1 MRLNKFIGDSFLM
14 ILSSGIAQVILIIT
28 TPIITRLYSPAEF
41 GEFTIFSNIAMIL
54 IPIINARYDLLIVN
68 AKNDRSANI
77 LSQISFLISL
87 LILLILIPILAIS
100 AWLYPNFILDFI
112 FIIIM
117 LFLVSLTNIFT
128 NYLNKERKYKV
139 LSLIN
144 VFRAGSMAL
153 LQIIFGLLSLGSLGL
168 IIGFS
173 LSYITGIT
181 LGYKTFKKHF
191 NIVRNKEETKA
202 LFLENKNQLVYST
215 PSILLN
221 SLSFS
226 VVVFFIGIL
235 YTNTEVGI
243 YGMAIRV
250 LGIPVTII
258 SLGLSKIFMQQANDY
273 YIERGNFRNLLLKF
287 SSTLVIVSI
296 ILYVPLYLFSE
307 ELVNI
312 LLGHSWVDAITVI
325 KIVIPLFVI
334 RLIVSTVSLSVI
346 VLQKQQLE
354 LILQALFLIG
364 TTVTFVIS
372 KMLNLT
378 FLNFVSINTA
388 VLIVSYMIFF
398 IALYYFAKN
407 KQFKNSWSKFI
418 NKKDVD

>member
-173 LSYITGIT
+173 LSYITGMT

-407 KQFKNSWSKFI
+407 KQFKNS
-418 NKKDVD
+418 

>member
-1 MRLNKFIGDSFLM
+1 MKINKFIGDSFLM
-14 ILSSGIAQVILIIT
+14 IISSGIAQIILIVT

-68 AKNDRSANI
+68 AKNDRIANI

-87 LILLILIPILAIS
+87 IIILILIPVFIVS
-100 AWLYPNFILDFI
+100 ALLFPSFILDFI

-144 VFRAGSMAL
+144 VFRAASMAL
-153 LQIIFGLLSLGSLGL
+153 LQIIFGFLAFGSLGL

-173 LSYITGIT
+173 LSYIAGLT
-181 LGYKTFKKHF
+181 LGYRTFKKHF
-191 NIVRNKEETKA
+191 NIVKDKEEAKA
-202 LFLENKNQLVYST
+202 IFLENKNQLVYST
-215 PSILLN
+215 PSMLLN

-250 LGIPVTII
+250 LGVPVTII

-273 YIERGNFRNLLLKF
+273 YIENGNFRNLLLKF
-287 SSTLVIVSI
+287 SSALIIVSI

-312 LLGHSWVDAITVI
+312 LLGHSWVDAIIVI
-325 KIVIPLFVI
+325 KIVIPLFVV

-354 LILQALFLIG
+354 LILQALFLVG
-364 TTVTFVIS
+364 TTITFIIS
-372 KMLNLT
+372 KIFSLT
-378 FLNFVSINTA
+378 FLSFVSINTI
-388 VLIVSYMIFF
+388 VLVISYVIFF
-398 IALYYFAKN
+398 IALFYFAKN
-407 KQFKNSWSKFI
+407 KRFKEI
-418 NKKDVD
+418 

>member
-144 VFRAGSMAL
+144 VFRVGSMAL

-312 LLGHSWVDAITVI
+312 LIGHSWVDAITVI

-407 KQFKNSWSKFI
+407 KQFKNS
-418 NKKDVD
+418 

>member
-28 TPIITRLYSPAEF
+28 TPIITRLYSPTEF

-68 AKNDRSANI
+68 TKNDRSANI

-87 LILLILIPILAIS
+87 LILLILIPIFAIS

-153 LQIIFGLLSLGSLGL
+153 LQIIFGLLALGSLGL

-173 LSYITGIT
+173 LSYIAGIT

-191 NIVRNKEETKA
+191 NIVRDKEETKA

-221 SLSFS
+221 GLSFS

-273 YIERGNFRNLLLKF
+273 YIEYGNFRNLLLKF
-287 SSTLVIVSI
+287 SSILVIVSI

-364 TTVTFVIS
+364 TTATFVIS

-378 FLNFVSINTA
+378 FLNFVSINTV

-407 KQFKNSWSKFI
+407 KQFKNS
-418 NKKDVD
+418 

>member
-28 TPIITRLYSPAEF
+28 TPIITRLYSPTEF

-68 AKNDRSANI
+68 TKDDRSANI

-87 LILLILIPILAIS
+87 LILLILIPIFAIS

-153 LQIIFGLLSLGSLGL
+153 LQIIFGLLALGSLGL

-173 LSYITGIT
+173 LSYIAGIT

-191 NIVRNKEETKA
+191 NIVRDKEETKA

-273 YIERGNFRNLLLKF
+273 YIEYGNFRNLLLKF
-287 SSTLVIVSI
+287 SSILVIVSI

-364 TTVTFVIS
+364 TTATFVIS

-378 FLNFVSINTA
+378 FLNFVSINTV

-407 KQFKNSWSKFI
+407 KQFKNS
-418 NKKDVD
+418 

>member
-378 FLNFVSINTA
+378 FFNFVSINTA

-407 KQFKNSWSKFI
+407 KQFKNS
-418 NKKDVD
+418 

>member
-153 LQIIFGLLSLGSLGL
+153 LQIIFGLLALGSLGL

-173 LSYITGIT
+173 LSYIAGIT

-191 NIVRNKEETKA
+191 NIVRDKEETKA

-407 KQFKNSWSKFI
+407 KQFKNS
-418 NKKDVD
+418 

>member
-28 TPIITRLYSPAEF
+28 TPIITRLYSPTEF

-68 AKNDRSANI
+68 TKNDRSANI

-87 LILLILIPILAIS
+87 LILLILIPIFAIS

-128 NYLNKERKYKV
+128 NYLNKERKNKV

-153 LQIIFGLLSLGSLGL
+153 LQIIFGLLALGSLGL

-173 LSYITGIT
+173 LSYIAGIT

-191 NIVRNKEETKA
+191 NIVRDKEETKA

-273 YIERGNFRNLLLKF
+273 YIEHGNFRNLLLKF
-287 SSTLVIVSI
+287 SSILVIVSI

-378 FLNFVSINTA
+378 FLNFVSINTV
-388 VLIVSYMIFF
+388 VLILSYMIFF

-407 KQFKNSWSKFI
+407 KQFKNS
-418 NKKDVD
+418 

>member
-28 TPIITRLYSPAEF
+28 TPIITRLYSPTEF

-68 AKNDRSANI
+68 TKNDRSANI

-87 LILLILIPILAIS
+87 LILLILIPIFAIS

-153 LQIIFGLLSLGSLGL
+153 LQIIFGLLALGSLGL

-173 LSYITGIT
+173 LSYIAGIT

-191 NIVRNKEETKA
+191 NIVRDKEETKA

-273 YIERGNFRNLLLKF
+273 YIEYGNFRNLLLKF
-287 SSTLVIVSI
+287 SSILVIVSI

-312 LLGHSWVDAITVI
+312 LLGHSWVDVITVI

-364 TTVTFVIS
+364 TTATFVIS

-378 FLNFVSINTA
+378 FLNFVSINTV

-407 KQFKNSWSKFI
+407 KQFKNS
-418 NKKDVD
+418 

>member
-1 MRLNKFIGDSFLM
+1 MKINKFISDSFLM
-14 ILSSGIAQVILIIT
+14 ILSSGIAQIILIVT

-54 IPIINARYDLLIVN
+54 IPIINARYDLLIIN
-68 AKNDRSANI
+68 AKNDRIANI

-87 LILLILIPILAIS
+87 VIILILIPVFMVS
-100 AWLYPNFILDFI
+100 ALLFPNFILDFI

-144 VFRAGSMAL
+144 VFRAASMAL
-153 LQIIFGLLSLGSLGL
+153 LQIIFGCLAFGSLGL

-173 LSYITGIT
+173 LSYIAGLT
-181 LGYKTFKKHF
+181 LGYRTFKKHF
-191 NIVRNKEETKA
+191 NIVKDKEEAKEI
-202 LFLENKNQLVYST
+202 FLENKNQLVYST

-273 YIERGNFRNLLLKF
+273 YIEYGNFRNLLLKF
-287 SSTLVIVSI
+287 SSALIIVSI

-312 LLGHSWVDAITVI
+312 LLGKNWVDAIIVI
-325 KIVIPLFVI
+325 KIVIPLFVV

-354 LILQALFLIG
+354 LILQALFLVG
-364 TTVTFVIS
+364 TTITFIIS
-372 KMLNLT
+372 KIFSLT
-378 FLNFVSINTA
+378 FLNFVSINTI
-388 VLIVSYMIFF
+388 VLVFSYIIFF
-398 IALYYFAKN
+398 IALFYFAKN
-407 KQFKNSWSKFI
+407 KRFKET
-418 NKKDVD
+418 

>member
-28 TPIITRLYSPAEF
+28 TPIITRLYSPTEF

-68 AKNDRSANI
+68 TKNDRSANI

-87 LILLILIPILAIS
+87 LILLILIPIFAIS

-153 LQIIFGLLSLGSLGL
+153 LQIIFGLLALGSLGL

-173 LSYITGIT
+173 LSYIAGIT

-287 SSTLVIVSI
+287 SSILVIVSI

-364 TTVTFVIS
+364 TTATFVIS

-378 FLNFVSINTA
+378 FLNFVSINTV

-407 KQFKNSWSKFI
+407 KQFKNS
-418 NKKDVD
+418 

>member
-28 TPIITRLYSPAEF
+28 TPIITRLYSPTEF

-68 AKNDRSANI
+68 TKNDRSANI

-87 LILLILIPILAIS
+87 LILLILIPIFAIS

-153 LQIIFGLLSLGSLGL
+153 LQIIFGLLALGSLGL

-173 LSYITGIT
+173 LSYIAGIT

-191 NIVRNKEETKA
+191 NIVRDKEETKA

-273 YIERGNFRNLLLKF
+273 YIEYGNFRNLLLKF
-287 SSTLVIVSI
+287 SSILVIVSI

-364 TTVTFVIS
+364 TTATFVIS

-378 FLNFVSINTA
+378 FLIFVSINTV

-407 KQFKNSWSKFI
+407 KQFKNS
-418 NKKDVD
+418 

>member
-28 TPIITRLYSPAEF
+28 TPIITRLYSPTEF

-68 AKNDRSANI
+68 TKNDRSANI

-87 LILLILIPILAIS
+87 LILLILIPIFAIS

-153 LQIIFGLLSLGSLGL
+153 LQIIFGLLALGSLGL

-173 LSYITGIT
+173 LSYIAGIT

-191 NIVRNKEETKA
+191 NIVRDKEETKA

-273 YIERGNFRNLLLKF
+273 YIEQGSFRNLLLKF
-287 SSTLVIVSI
+287 SSILVIVSI
-296 ILYVPLYLFSE
+296 ILYMPLYLFSE

-378 FLNFVSINTA
+378 FLNFVSINTV

-407 KQFKNSWSKFI
+407 KQFKNS
-418 NKKDVD
+418 

>member
-28 TPIITRLYSPAEF
+28 TPIITRLYSPTEF

-68 AKNDRSANI
+68 TKNDRSANI

-87 LILLILIPILAIS
+87 LILLILIPIFAIS

-112 FIIIM
+112 LIIIM

-153 LQIIFGLLSLGSLGL
+153 LQIIFGLLALGSLGL

-173 LSYITGIT
+173 LSYIAGIT

-191 NIVRNKEETKA
+191 NIVRDKEETKA

-273 YIERGNFRNLLLKF
+273 YIEYGNFRNLLLKF
-287 SSTLVIVSI
+287 SSILVIVSI

-364 TTVTFVIS
+364 TTATFVIS

-378 FLNFVSINTA
+378 FLNFVSINTV

-407 KQFKNSWSKFI
+407 KQFKNS
-418 NKKDVD
+418 

>member
-28 TPIITRLYSPAEF
+28 TPIITRLYSPTEF

-68 AKNDRSANI
+68 TKNDRSANI

-87 LILLILIPILAIS
+87 LILLILIPIFAIS

-153 LQIIFGLLSLGSLGL
+153 LQIIFGLLALGSLGL

-173 LSYITGIT
+173 LSYIAGIT

-191 NIVRNKEETKA
+191 NIVRDKEETKA

-273 YIERGNFRNLLLKF
+273 YIEYGNFRNLLLKF
-287 SSTLVIVSI
+287 SSILVIVSI

-364 TTVTFVIS
+364 TTATFVIS

-378 FLNFVSINTA
+378 FLNFVSINTV

-407 KQFKNSWSKFI
+407 K
-418 NKKDVD
+418 

>member
-312 LLGHSWVDAITVI
+312 LLGHSWVDTITVI

-407 KQFKNSWSKFI
+407 KQFKNS
-418 NKKDVD
+418 

>member
-378 FLNFVSINTA
+378 FLNFVSINTV

-407 KQFKNSWSKFI
+407 KQFKNS
-418 NKKDVD
+418 

>member
-28 TPIITRLYSPAEF
+28 TPIITRLYSPTEF

-68 AKNDRSANI
+68 TKNDRSANI

-87 LILLILIPILAIS
+87 LILLILIPIFAIS
-100 AWLYPNFILDFI
+100 ACLYPNFILDFI

-153 LQIIFGLLSLGSLGL
+153 LQIIFGLLALGSLGL

-173 LSYITGIT
+173 LSYIAGIT

-191 NIVRNKEETKA
+191 NIVRDKEET
-202 LFLENKNQLVYST
+202 KNQLVYST

-273 YIERGNFRNLLLKF
+273 YIEHGNFRNLLLKF
-287 SSTLVIVSI
+287 SSILVIVSI

-364 TTVTFVIS
+364 TTATFVIS

-378 FLNFVSINTA
+378 FLNFVSINTI

-407 KQFKNSWSKFI
+407 KQFKNS
-418 NKKDVD
+418 

>member
-28 TPIITRLYSPAEF
+28 TPIITRLYSPTEF

-68 AKNDRSANI
+68 TKNDRSANI

-87 LILLILIPILAIS
+87 LILLILIPIFAIS

-128 NYLNKERKYKV
+128 SYLNKERKYKV

-153 LQIIFGLLSLGSLGL
+153 LQIIFGLLALGSLGL

-173 LSYITGIT
+173 LSYIAGIT

-191 NIVRNKEETKA
+191 NIVRDKEETKA

-273 YIERGNFRNLLLKF
+273 YIEHGSFRNLLLKF
-287 SSTLVIVSI
+287 SSILVIVSI
-296 ILYVPLYLFSE
+296 ILYMPLYLFSE

-378 FLNFVSINTA
+378 FLNFVSINTV

-407 KQFKNSWSKFI
+407 KQFKNS
-418 NKKDVD
+418 

>member
-28 TPIITRLYSPAEF
+28 TPIITRLYSPTEF

-68 AKNDRSANI
+68 TKNDRSANI
-77 LSQISFLISL
+77 LSQISFLIAL
-87 LILLILIPILAIS
+87 LILLILIPIFAIS

-153 LQIIFGLLSLGSLGL
+153 LQIIFGLLALGSLGL

-173 LSYITGIT
+173 LSYIAGIT

-191 NIVRNKEETKA
+191 NIVRDKEETKA

-273 YIERGNFRNLLLKF
+273 YIEHGNFRNLLLKF
-287 SSTLVIVSI
+287 SSILVIVSI

-378 FLNFVSINTA
+378 FLNFVSINTV
-388 VLIVSYMIFF
+388 VLILSYMIFF

-407 KQFKNSWSKFI
+407 KQFKNS
-418 NKKDVD
+418 

>member
-28 TPIITRLYSPAEF
+28 TPIITRLYSPTEF
-41 GEFTIFSNIAMIL
+41 GEFTIFSNIAMFL

-68 AKNDRSANI
+68 TKNDRSANI

-87 LILLILIPILAIS
+87 LILLILIPIFAIS

-153 LQIIFGLLSLGSLGL
+153 LQIIFGLLALGSLGL

-173 LSYITGIT
+173 LSYIAGIT

-191 NIVRNKEETKA
+191 NIVRDKEETKA

-273 YIERGNFRNLLLKF
+273 YIEYGNFRNLLLKF
-287 SSTLVIVSI
+287 SSILVIVSI

-364 TTVTFVIS
+364 TTATFVIS

-378 FLNFVSINTA
+378 FLNFVSINTV

-407 KQFKNSWSKFI
+407 KQFKNS
-418 NKKDVD
+418 

>member
-28 TPIITRLYSPAEF
+28 TPIITRLYSPTEF

-68 AKNDRSANI
+68 TKNDRSANI

-87 LILLILIPILAIS
+87 LILLILIPIFAIS

-153 LQIIFGLLSLGSLGL
+153 LQIIFGLLALGSLGL

-173 LSYITGIT
+173 LSYIAGIT

-191 NIVRNKEETKA
+191 NIVRDKEETKA

-273 YIERGNFRNLLLKF
+273 YIEYGNFRNLLLKF
-287 SSTLVIVSI
+287 SSILVIVSI

-364 TTVTFVIS
+364 TTATFVIS

-378 FLNFVSINTA
+378 FSNFVSINTV

-407 KQFKNSWSKFI
+407 KQFKNS
-418 NKKDVD
+418 

>member
-28 TPIITRLYSPAEF
+28 TPIITRLYSPTEF

-68 AKNDRSANI
+68 TKNDRSANI

-87 LILLILIPILAIS
+87 LILLILIPIFAIS

-153 LQIIFGLLSLGSLGL
+153 LQIIFGLLALGSLGL

-173 LSYITGIT
+173 LSYIAGIT

-191 NIVRNKEETKA
+191 NIVRDKEETKA

-273 YIERGNFRNLLLKF
+273 YIEHGDFRNLLLKF
-287 SSTLVIVSI
+287 SSILVIVSI

-378 FLNFVSINTA
+378 FLNFVSINTV

-407 KQFKNSWSKFI
+407 KQFKNS
-418 NKKDVD
+418 

>member
-28 TPIITRLYSPAEF
+28 TPIITRLYSPTEF

-68 AKNDRSANI
+68 TKNDRSANI

-87 LILLILIPILAIS
+87 LILLILIPIFAIS

-153 LQIIFGLLSLGSLGL
+153 LQIIFGLLALGSLGL

-173 LSYITGIT
+173 LSYIAGIT

-191 NIVRNKEETKA
+191 NIVRDKEETKA

-273 YIERGNFRNLLLKF
+273 YIEHGNFRNLLLKF
-287 SSTLVIVSI
+287 SSILVIVSI

-334 RLIVSTVSLSVI
+334 RLFVSTVSLSVI

-378 FLNFVSINTA
+378 FLNFVSINTV

-407 KQFKNSWSKFI
+407 KQFKNS
-418 NKKDVD
+418 

>member
-28 TPIITRLYSPAEF
+28 TPIITRLYSPTEF

-68 AKNDRSANI
+68 TKNDRSANI

-87 LILLILIPILAIS
+87 LILLILIPIFAIS

-153 LQIIFGLLSLGSLGL
+153 LQIIFGLLALGSLGL

-173 LSYITGIT
+173 LSYIAGIT

-191 NIVRNKEETKA
+191 NIVRDKEETKA

-273 YIERGNFRNLLLKF
+273 YIEHGNFRNLLLKF
-287 SSTLVIVSI
+287 SSILVIVSI

-378 FLNFVSINTA
+378 FLNFVSINTV

-398 IALYYFAKN
+398 IALYYFAEN
-407 KQFKNSWSKFI
+407 KQFKNS
-418 NKKDVD
+418 

>member
-28 TPIITRLYSPAEF
+28 TPIITRLYSPTEF

-68 AKNDRSANI
+68 TKNDRSANI

-87 LILLILIPILAIS
+87 LILLILIPIFAIS

-153 LQIIFGLLSLGSLGL
+153 LQIIFGLLALGSLGL

-173 LSYITGIT
+173 LSYIAGIT

-191 NIVRNKEETKA
+191 NIVRDKEETKA

-273 YIERGNFRNLLLKF
+273 YIEYGNFRNLLLKF
-287 SSTLVIVSI
+287 SSILVIVSI

-364 TTVTFVIS
+364 TTATFVIS

-378 FLNFVSINTA
+378 FLNFVSINTV

-398 IALYYFAKN
+398 IALYYFSKN
-407 KQFKNSWSKFI
+407 KQFKNS
-418 NKKDVD
+418 

>member
-28 TPIITRLYSPAEF
+28 TPIITRLYSPTEF

-68 AKNDRSANI
+68 TKNDRSANI

-87 LILLILIPILAIS
+87 LILLILIPIFAIS

-153 LQIIFGLLSLGSLGL
+153 LQIIFGLLALGSLGL

-173 LSYITGIT
+173 LSYIAGIT

-191 NIVRNKEETKA
+191 NIVRDKEETKA

-273 YIERGNFRNLLLKF
+273 YIEHGNFRNLLLKF
-287 SSTLVIVSI
+287 SSILVIVSI

-307 ELVNI
+307 ELVYI

-378 FLNFVSINTA
+378 FLNFVSINTV

-407 KQFKNSWSKFI
+407 KQFKNS
-418 NKKDVD
+418 

>member
-28 TPIITRLYSPAEF
+28 TPIITRLYSPTEF

-68 AKNDRSANI
+68 TKNDRSANI

-87 LILLILIPILAIS
+87 LILLILIPIFAIS

-153 LQIIFGLLSLGSLGL
+153 LQIIFGLLALGSLGL

-173 LSYITGIT
+173 LSYIAGIT

-191 NIVRNKEETKA
+191 NIVRDKEETKA

-226 VVVFFIGIL
+226 IVVFFIGIL

-273 YIERGNFRNLLLKF
+273 YIEHGNFRNLLLKF
-287 SSTLVIVSI
+287 SSILVIVSI

-378 FLNFVSINTA
+378 FLNFVSINTV

-407 KQFKNSWSKFI
+407 KQFKNS
-418 NKKDVD
+418 

>member
-1 MRLNKFIGDSFLM
+1 M

-28 TPIITRLYSPAEF
+28 TPIITRLYSPTEF

-68 AKNDRSANI
+68 TKNDRSANI

-87 LILLILIPILAIS
+87 LILLILIPIFAIS

-153 LQIIFGLLSLGSLGL
+153 LQIIFGLLALGSLGL

-173 LSYITGIT
+173 LSYIAGIT
-181 LGYKTFKKHF
+181 LGYKTFKKYF
-191 NIVRNKEETKA
+191 NIVRDKEETKA

-273 YIERGNFRNLLLKF
+273 YIEYGNFRNLLLKF
-287 SSTLVIVSI
+287 SSILVIVSI

-364 TTVTFVIS
+364 TTATFVIS

-378 FLNFVSINTA
+378 FLNFVSINTV

-407 KQFKNSWSKFI
+407 KQFKNS
-418 NKKDVD
+418 

>member
-388 VLIVSYMIFF
+388 VLIVSYIIFF

-407 KQFKNSWSKFI
+407 KQFKNS
-418 NKKDVD
+418 

>member
-28 TPIITRLYSPAEF
+28 TPIITRLYSPTEF

-68 AKNDRSANI
+68 TKNDRSANI

-87 LILLILIPILAIS
+87 LILLILIPIFAIS

-153 LQIIFGLLSLGSLGL
+153 LQIIFGLLALGSLGL

-173 LSYITGIT
+173 LSYIAGIT

-191 NIVRNKEETKA
+191 NIVRDKEETKA

-273 YIERGNFRNLLLKF
+273 YIEHGNFRNLLLKF
-287 SSTLVIVSI
+287 SSILVIVSI

-334 RLIVSTVSLSVI
+334 RLIVSTVSLSGI

-378 FLNFVSINTA
+378 FLNFVSINTV
-388 VLIVSYMIFF
+388 VLILSYMIFF

-407 KQFKNSWSKFI
+407 KQFKNS
-418 NKKDVD
+418 

>member
-273 YIERGNFRNLLLKF
+273 YIERGNFRNLLLKL

-407 KQFKNSWSKFI
+407 KQFKNS
-418 NKKDVD
+418 

>member
-87 LILLILIPILAIS
+87 LILLILIPIFAIS
-100 AWLYPNFILDFI
+100 AWLYPNFKLDFI

-250 LGIPVTII
+250 LGIPVRII

-407 KQFKNSWSKFI
+407 KQFKNS
-418 NKKDVD
+418 

>member
-28 TPIITRLYSPAEF
+28 TPIITRLYSPTEF

-68 AKNDRSANI
+68 TKNDRSANI

-87 LILLILIPILAIS
+87 LILLILIPIFAIS

-153 LQIIFGLLSLGSLGL
+153 LQIIFGILALGSLGL

-173 LSYITGIT
+173 LSYIAGIT

-191 NIVRNKEETKA
+191 NIVRDKEETKA

-273 YIERGNFRNLLLKF
+273 YIEYGNFRNLLLKF
-287 SSTLVIVSI
+287 SSILVIVSI

-364 TTVTFVIS
+364 TTATFVIS

-378 FLNFVSINTA
+378 FLNFVSINTV

-407 KQFKNSWSKFI
+407 KQFKNS
-418 NKKDVD
+418 

>member
-226 VVVFFIGIL
+226 VVVLFIGIL

-407 KQFKNSWSKFI
+407 KQFKNS
-418 NKKDVD
+418 

>member
-139 LSLIN
+139 LSLTN

-407 KQFKNSWSKFI
+407 KQFKNS
-418 NKKDVD
+418 

>member
-28 TPIITRLYSPAEF
+28 TPIITRLYSPTEF

-54 IPIINARYDLLIVN
+54 IPIINARYDLLVVN
-68 AKNDRSANI
+68 TKNDRSANI

-87 LILLILIPILAIS
+87 LILLILIPIFAIS

-153 LQIIFGLLSLGSLGL
+153 LQIIFGLLALGSLGL

-173 LSYITGIT
+173 LSYIAGIT

-191 NIVRNKEETKA
+191 NIVRDKEETKA

-273 YIERGNFRNLLLKF
+273 YIEHGNFRNLLLKF
-287 SSTLVIVSI
+287 SSILVIVSI

-378 FLNFVSINTA
+378 FLNFVSINTV
-388 VLIVSYMIFF
+388 VLILSYMIFF

-407 KQFKNSWSKFI
+407 KQFKNS
-418 NKKDVD
+418 

>member
-28 TPIITRLYSPAEF
+28 TPIITRLYSPTEF

-68 AKNDRSANI
+68 TKNDRSANI

-87 LILLILIPILAIS
+87 LILLILIAIFAIS
-100 AWLYPNFILDFI
+100 ACLYPNFILDFI

-153 LQIIFGLLSLGSLGL
+153 LQIIFGLLALGSLGL

-173 LSYITGIT
+173 LSYIAGIT

-191 NIVRNKEETKA
+191 NIVRDKEETKA

-273 YIERGNFRNLLLKF
+273 YIEHGNFRNLLLKF
-287 SSTLVIVSI
+287 SSILVIVSI

-364 TTVTFVIS
+364 TTATFVIS

-378 FLNFVSINTA
+378 FLNFVSINTI

-407 KQFKNSWSKFI
+407 KQFKNS
-418 NKKDVD
+418 